1 MTPDIQE
8 LKRLAEAATQAPSNC
23 RNQLKAAGKPHPRSG
38 CTVCKTGGVTGCP
51 YERKDI
57 AIGMSV
63 SPSTILA
70 LIEVAEAAE
79 KAHEARKTQSFTDL
93 LLAME
98 RIRTALE
105 GVKK

>member
-8 LKRLAEAATQAPSNC
+8 LKRLAEAANATSGRACPHWIAYI
-23 RNQLKAAGKPHPRSG
+23 AA
-38 CTVCKTGGVTGCP
+38 
-51 YERKDI
+51 
-57 AIGMSV
+57 A

-79 KAHEARKTQSFTDL
+79 EAHEARKRQSFTDL